1 METKILTT
9 LNEEVKK
16 GVKAIHSIKNGNTK
30 LHNLTII
37 GRAELAEEL
46 LEKMTGEKIT
56 LLQDTRDSYDN
67 YGRPFAWE

>member
-16 GVKAIHSIKNGNTK
+16 GVKAIHSIKNGNTSFD
-30 LHNLTII
+30 NLRII

-67 YGRPFAWE
+67 YGRQLAN